1 MVLERHQE
9 VNSPPASSY
18 NAEDDQREAGLQAL
32 VITKYLII
40 FWISR
45 TPRSHADELSMG
57 PNIFIT
63 TWKYFQPQLFLDSN

>member
-1 MVLERHQE
+1 
-9 VNSPPASSY
+9 
-18 NAEDDQREAGLQAL
+18 LQAL